1 VCHRA
6 DWIIDMKS
14 PLAHFR
20 LATFG
25 LAAALTLGSL
35 CPLSQA
41 DEPAGSPAASA
52 AKTSAAKT
60 TAAKTTAAKAAVRPR
75 TGFTP
80 QDEQRFRGLPP
91 EKLLQNRSQD
101 VVLDQNGGF
110 SAQLLSITTGE
121 LAPAGKMK
129 VKLLSRGQLLA
140 ETTTD
145 DDGKFSVTGIKPK
158 QVVAIFASGPS
169 GFIVYGVRTAEASEK
184 NPATREIDVESVIV
198 DTPNASVATE
208 LLRRS
213 IGIRDQRFSGT
224 VRDSDKQFPEPSG
237 ELATS
242 LSYDS
247 VQIAA
252 DGKLYGQI
260 NLLDDRTGL
269 LREVLSLRVF
279 FLKDG
284 KVAAAGRVAGDG
296 SFSVGGLEPGVHSFI
311 GVGRDG
317 IFALGIEV
325 LPFKAA
331 DKLEDAVPVSLFASW
346 KSPSPLSP
354 RKTLTLATSP
364 ASSARTQG
372 LLPVPPA
379 LPEPHPVVPPALP
392 ELHPVVPPPLPQA
405 QAAQPDSAPPVR
417 EQGAQQADW
426 VVPWQ
431 ADWPVHSAE
440 LFLGMV
446 GTRQTRLLHLLRP
459 RRSSLAL
466 SL

>member
-1 VCHRA
+1 
-6 DWIIDMKS
+6 MKS

-331 DKLEDAVPVSLFASW
+331 DKLEDAVPVSLFASMEVAV
-346 KSPSPLSP
+346 SPVTAQNINAGNFSSFFGQDPGTAPGAPGAPGTAPGGAPGAPGTAPGGAPATPPGSGSPTGLGTAGAGAGGAAGGLGGALAGGLAGALGGAVLGNGGNASNTTPPSP
-354 RKTLTLATSP
+354 
-364 ASSARTQG
+364 
-372 LLPVPPA
+372 
-379 LPEPHPVVPPALP
+379 
-392 ELHPVVPPPLPQA
+392 PPPP
-405 QAAQPDSAPPVR
+405 
-417 EQGAQQADW
+417 
-426 VVPWQ
+426 
-431 ADWPVHSAE
+431 
-440 LFLGMV
+440 
-446 GTRQTRLLHLLRP
+446 
-459 RRSSLAL
+459 
-466 SL
+466 

>member
-1 VCHRA
+1 
-6 DWIIDMKS
+6 MKS
-14 PLAHFR
+14 PIAHFR

-41 DEPAGSPAASA
+41 DEPAASA
-52 AKTSAAKT
+52 VKT

-91 EKLLQNRSQD
+91 EKLLQNRSHD

-110 SAQLLSITTGE
+110 SGQLWSITTGE
-121 LAPAGKMK
+121 LAPPGKMK

-145 DDGKFSVTGIKPK
+145 DSGKFSVTGIKPK

-169 GFIVYGVRTAEASEK
+169 GFIAYGVRTAEASEK

-198 DTPNASVATE
+198 DSSNTSVATE
-208 LLRRS
+208 LLGRS
-213 IGIRDQRFSGT
+213 IGIRDLRFSGT

-237 ELATS
+237 DLSTS

-252 DGKLYGQI
+252 DGKVYGQI

-269 LREVLSLRVF
+269 LREVLSMRVF

-296 SFSVGGLEPGVHSFI
+296 GFSVGGLEPGVHSVI

-325 LPFKAA
+325 LAFKAA
-331 DKLEDAVPVSLFASW
+331 DKLEDAVPVSLFASMEVAVAAVTTRNINAGNF
-346 KSPSPLSP
+346 SSFFGQAPGIAPGVPGAPGTAPGGAPATPPGSGSPTGLGTAGAGAGGAVGGLGGALAGGLAGALGGAVLGNDGDPSQSTPPSP
-354 RKTLTLATSP
+354 
-364 ASSARTQG
+364 
-372 LLPVPPA
+372 
-379 LPEPHPVVPPALP
+379 
-392 ELHPVVPPPLPQA
+392 PPPMP
-405 QAAQPDSAPPVR
+405 
-417 EQGAQQADW
+417 
-426 VVPWQ
+426 
-431 ADWPVHSAE
+431 
-440 LFLGMV
+440 
-446 GTRQTRLLHLLRP
+446 
-459 RRSSLAL
+459 
-466 SL
+466 